1 MNLKKIL
8 VQSFGVKHVSLCKK
22 IKLHNS
28 LLQKLPRSFRETV
41 SICTGTYLSEEKI
54 KETD

>member
-8 VQSFGVKHVSLCKK
+8 VQSFGVKHVSLCIK